1 MKNGTAKIADVELAK
16 QEEDINGTVTGTP
29 KTMAPEVL
37 KGKVYGTQADI
48 FSVGI
53 ILWEMWYAR
62 PGYTHKKINESG
74 DHVPIAKNFPHL
86 SQLIIAGTRPVF
98 EKIYKPH
105 HSLEFLITHCWDS
118 DIIERPTAENVLDNL
133 EIMQKSAII
142 SLA

>member
-1 MKNGTAKIADVELAK
+1 LKNETAKIAYLGLAK
-16 QEEDINGTVTGTP
+16 QEEDILGTVTGTP
-29 KTMAPEVL
+29 TTMAPEVL

-86 SQLIIAGTRPVF
+86 SQLIIAGTRPDF
-98 EKIYKPH
+98 ENIYKPH
-105 HSLEFLITHCWDS
+105 HSLQFLIKHCWDA
-118 DIIERPTAENVLDNL
+118 DIIERPTAENVLDKL
-133 EIMQKSAII
+133 ESMQ
-142 SLA
+142 LFH

>member
-1 MKNGTAKIADVELAK
+1 VKNETAKIADLGLAK
-16 QEEDINGTVTGTP
+16 QEEDILGTVTGTP
-29 KTMAPEVL
+29 TTMAPEVL

-86 SQLIIAGTRPVF
+86 SQLIIAGTRPDF
-98 EKIYKPH
+98 ENIYKPH
-105 HSLEFLITHCWDS
+105 HSLQFLIKHCWHC
-118 DIIERPTAENVLDNL
+118 DIIERPTAENVLDKL
-133 EIMQKSAII
+133 ESMQ
-142 SLA
+142 LFH